1 MLNFEYRGIRAGK
14 YVEDQIEALNIDEAA
29 HKLRQQKIIITK
41 LIKSKKKIGET
52 KKKEAISF
60 SFGSGVKTKEILL
73 FTKQLATMIRAGL
86 RTLDSLQ
93 LLEKQVEDKNM
104 KKIITAIIND
114 LRQGIMLSKC
124 FEKHP
129 KVFDTIYINLVKA
142 GEASG
147 KSDAFLDKIV
157 TALEKREKIKSK
169 IKGALTY
176 PIILFTVA
184 IGVTA
189 VMLIEVIPKFA
200 KMYAKFGADLPA
212 PTKVVMAISDFLR
225 SPAQGGVSLILI
237 VLFVF
242 AYRYLIKT
250 NYKIRKGWHA
260 FIFKIPVFGLL
271 MKKSIIARV
280 ALVLGNLRAAG
291 VEIVETIDIAKSVT
305 TNLLV
310 VEALENVK
318 KGVFSGEPLGKCV
331 EKEKIFPPTFHQLI
345 SVGDETGKLDEMLN
359 SLARYYEEEFD
370 DSVANLATMIEPIM
384 IAFMGTLIGGLL
396 VSMYLPI
403 IKMSDVIN

>member
-1 MLNFEYRGIRAGK
+1 
-14 YVEDQIEALNIDEAA
+14 
-29 HKLRQQKIIITK
+29 
-41 LIKSKKKIGET
+41 
-52 KKKEAISF
+52 
-60 SFGSGVKTKEILL
+60 
-73 FTKQLATMIRAGL
+73 MIRAGL

-93 LLEKQVEDKNM
+93 LLEKQVQDKNM

-114 LRQGIMLSKC
+114 LQQGIMLSKC

-184 IGVTA
+184 IVVTG
-189 VMLIEVIPKFA
+189 VMLIKVIPQFA
-200 KMYAKFGADLPA
+200 TMYSKFGADLPT
-212 PTKVVMAISDFLR
+212 PTLVVMAMSNFLR
-225 SPAQGGVSLILI
+225 SPTQGGVSLILI

-260 FIFKIPVFGLL
+260 FIFKIPIFGLL
-271 MKKSIIARV
+271 VKKSIIARV

-291 VEIVETIDIAKSVT
+291 VEIVETLDIAKSVT
-305 TNLLV
+305 TNILV

-331 EKEKIFPPTFHQLI
+331 EKEKIFPATFHQLI
-345 SVGDETGKLDEMLN
+345 SVGDETGKLDDMLN

-403 IKMSDVIN
+403 IRLSDVIN

>member
-1 MLNFEYRGIRAGK
+1 MLNFEYKGISAGK
-14 YVEDQIEALNIDEAA
+14 YVEGQIEALNNEEAA
-29 HKLRQQKIIITK
+29 DKLKQQKIIITK
-41 LIKSKKKIGET
+41 LFKSKKKT
-52 KKKEAISF
+52 KDKKKEPISF

-93 LLEKQVEDKNM
+93 LLEKQVQDKNM

-114 LRQGIMLSKC
+114 LQQGIMLSKC

-184 IGVTA
+184 ILVTGI
-189 VMLIEVIPKFA
+189 MLIKVIPQFA
-200 KMYAKFGADLPA
+200 DMYSKFGADLPT
-212 PTKVVMAISDFLR
+212 PTLVVLAMSNFLR
-225 SPAQGGVSLILI
+225 SPTQGGVSLILI

-242 AYRYLIKT
+242 GYRHLIKT

-260 FIFKIPVFGLL
+260 FIFKIPIFGLL
-271 MKKSIIARV
+271 VKKSIIARV

-291 VEIVETIDIAKSVT
+291 VEIVETLDIAKSVT

-331 EKEKIFPPTFHQLI
+331 EKEKIFPNTFHQLI
-345 SVGDETGKLDEMLN
+345 SVGDETGKLDDMLN

-370 DSVANLATMIEPIM
+370 DSVANLSTMIEPIM

-396 VSMYLPI
+396 IAMYLPI
-403 IKMSDVIN
+403 ITLSDVIN

>member
-1 MLNFEYRGIRAGK
+1 MLYFEYRGIRAGK
-14 YVEDQIEALNIDEAA
+14 YVEDSIEALNKEEAA
-29 HKLRQQKIIITK
+29 DKLKQQKIIITR
-41 LIKSKKKIGET
+41 LIKSKKKIAEA

-60 SFGSGVKTKEILL
+60 IFGSGVKTKEVLL

-86 RTLDSLQ
+86 RPAESLK
-93 LLEKQVEDKNM
+93 LLEEQVHDKNM
-104 KKIITAIIND
+104 KKIITAVIKD
-114 LRQGIMLSKC
+114 LTQGIDLSKC

-157 TALEKREKIKSK
+157 IALEKREKIKSK

-189 VMLIEVIPKFA
+189 IMLIKVIPKFA
-200 KMYAKFGADLPA
+200 TMFVKFGAELPV
-212 PTKVVMAISDFLR
+212 PTKVVLSISEFVR
-225 SPAQGGVSLILI
+225 SPTKGGVALVLII
-237 VLFVF
+237 LFVF
-242 AYRYLIKT
+242 IFRYLINNK
-250 NYKIRKGWHA
+250 YAVKKRWHQ
-260 FIFKIPVFGLL
+260 FIFKIPIFGLL
-271 MKKSIIARV
+271 IKKSIIARI
-280 ALVLGNLRAAG
+280 ALVLGNLRGAG
-291 VEIVETIDIAKSVT
+291 VEIVETLDIAKSVT
-305 TNLLV
+305 TNV
-310 VEALENVK
+310 VIIEAIENVK
-318 KGVFSGEPLGKCV
+318 KGVFSGESMGEYIK
-331 EKEKIFPPTFHQLI
+331 KEKIFPPTFHQLV
-345 SVGDETGKLDEMLN
+345 SVGEQTGNLDEMLN

-396 VSMYLPI
+396 ISMYLPI
-403 IKMSDVIN
+403 IKMSDVIK

>member
-1 MLNFEYRGIRAGK
+1 MPYFEYKGIRAGK
-14 YVEDQIEALNIDEAA
+14 YVEDQIEALNNEEAA
-29 HKLRQQKIIITK
+29 DKLKQQNIIITK
-41 LIKSKKKIGET
+41 ITKSKKKT
-52 KKKEAISF
+52 KDKKKEPISF

-93 LLEKQVEDKNM
+93 LLEKQVQDKNM

-114 LRQGIMLSKC
+114 LQQGIMLSKC

-184 IGVTA
+184 ILVTG
-189 VMLIEVIPKFA
+189 VMLIKVIPQFA
-200 KMYAKFGADLPA
+200 TMYSKFGADLPT
-212 PTKVVMAISDFLR
+212 PTLVVLAISDFLR
-225 SPAQGGVSLILI
+225 SPTQGGVSLILI

-260 FIFKIPVFGLL
+260 FIFKIPIFGLL
-271 MKKSIIARV
+271 VKKSIIARV

-291 VEIVETIDIAKSVT
+291 VEIVETLDIAKSVT

-331 EKEKIFPPTFHQLI
+331 EKEKIFPATFHQLI
-345 SVGDETGKLDEMLN
+345 SVGDETGKLDDMLN

>member
-1 MLNFEYRGIRAGK
+1 MPNFEYKGISRAGK
-14 YVEDQIEALNIDEAA
+14 YVEDQIEALNNEEAA
-29 HKLRQQKIIITK
+29 DKLKQQKIIITK
-41 LIKSKKKIGET
+41 LFKSKKKT
-52 KKKEAISF
+52 KDKKKEPISF

-93 LLEKQVEDKNM
+93 LLEKQVQDKNM

-114 LRQGIMLSKC
+114 LQQGTMLSKC

-184 IGVTA
+184 IGVTG

-200 KMYAKFGADLPA
+200 TMYSKFGADLPT
-212 PTKVVMAISDFLR
+212 PTLVVMAISNFLR
-225 SPAQGGVSLILI
+225 SPTQGGVSLILI

-271 MKKSIIARV
+271 VKKSIIARV

-291 VEIVETIDIAKSVT
+291 VEIVETLDIAKSVT
-305 TNLLV
+305 TNLLI

-318 KGVFSGEPLGKCV
+318 RGVFSGKPL
-331 EKEKIFPPTFHQLI
+331 
-345 SVGDETGKLDEMLN
+345 
-359 SLARYYEEEFD
+359 
-370 DSVANLATMIEPIM
+370 
-384 IAFMGTLIGGLL
+384 
-396 VSMYLPI
+396 
-403 IKMSDVIN
+403 

>member
-1 MLNFEYRGIRAGK
+1 
-14 YVEDQIEALNIDEAA
+14 
-29 HKLRQQKIIITK
+29 
-41 LIKSKKKIGET
+41 
-52 KKKEAISF
+52 
-60 SFGSGVKTKEILL
+60 
-73 FTKQLATMIRAGL
+73 
-86 RTLDSLQ
+86 
-93 LLEKQVEDKNM
+93 
-104 KKIITAIIND
+104 

-305 TNLLV
+305 TNLLI

-359 SLARYYEEEFD
+359 SLSRYYEEEFD

>member
-1 MLNFEYRGIRAGK
+1 MLNFEYRGISAGK
-14 YVEDQIEALNIDEAA
+14 YVEGQIEALNNEEAS
-29 HKLRQQKIIITK
+29 HKLKQQKVIITK

-52 KKKEAISF
+52 KKKEGISF
-60 SFGSGVKTKEILL
+60 SFGSGVKAKEILL

-93 LLEKQVEDKNM
+93 LLEKQVQDKNM

-114 LRQGIMLSKC
+114 LQQGIMLSKC

-176 PIILFTVA
+176 PVILFIVA
-184 IGVTA
+184 MAVTGIMLFF
-189 VMLIEVIPKFA
+189 VMPKFA
-200 KMYAKFGADLPA
+200 IMYESFDAELPA
-212 PTKVVMAISDFLR
+212 ITLSVIAMSDFLR
-225 SPAQGGVSLILI
+225 SPTGGGVSLILLI
-237 VLFVF
+237 LFVF

-250 NYKIRKGWHA
+250 NYKIRKAWH
-260 FIFKIPVFGLL
+260 IFVLKLPVFGLL
-271 MKKSIIARV
+271 LKKSIIARV
-280 ALVLGNLRAAG
+280 ALVLGNLKSAG
-291 VEIVETIDIAKSVT
+291 VDIVETIDIAKSVT
-305 TNLLV
+305 TNVVV

-318 KGVFSGEPLGKCV
+318 KGVFSGEALGKCV
-331 EKEKIFPPTFHQLI
+331 EKEKIFPATFHQLI
-345 SVGDETGKLDEMLN
+345 AVGDETGNLDEMLN
-359 SLARYYEEEFD
+359 SLAIYYEEEFD
-370 DSVANLATMIEPIM
+370 DSVANLSTLIEPIM
-384 IAFMGTLIGGLL
+384 IVFMGVLIGGMLL
-396 VSMYLPI
+396 AMYMPILSMGDA
-403 IKMSDVIN
+403 MG

>member
-1 MLNFEYRGIRAGK
+1 MLNFEYRGISAGK
-14 YVEDQIEALNIDEAA
+14 YVEGQIEALNNEEAA
-29 HKLRQQKIIITK
+29 DKLKHQKIIITK
-41 LIKSKKKIGET
+41 LTKSKKKT
-52 KKKEAISF
+52 KDKKKEPISF

-93 LLEKQVEDKNM
+93 LLEKQVQDKNM
-104 KKIITAIIND
+104 KKIITTIIND
-114 LRQGIMLSKC
+114 LQQGTMLSKC

-184 IGVTA
+184 IGVTG

-200 KMYAKFGADLPA
+200 TMYSKFGADLPT
-212 PTKVVMAISDFLR
+212 PTLVVMAISNFLR
-225 SPAQGGVSLILI
+225 SPTQGGVSLILI

-271 MKKSIIARV
+271 VKKSIIARV

-291 VEIVETIDIAKSVT
+291 VEIVETLDIAKSVT

-331 EKEKIFPPTFHQLI
+331 EREKIFPSTFHQLI

-359 SLARYYEEEFD
+359 SLSRYYEEEFD

-396 VSMYLPI
+396 IAMYMPI
-403 IKMSDVIN
+403 MQISGVIQ

>member
-1 MLNFEYRGIRAGK
+1 MLNFEYRGISSGK
-14 YVEDQIEALNIDEAA
+14 YVEDQIEALNLEEAA

-104 KKIITAIIND
+104 KKIITAVIND

-142 GEASG
+142 GEAAG
-147 KSDAFLDKIV
+147 KLDIFFNKIV
-157 TALEKREKIKSK
+157 IALEKREKIKSK

-200 KMYAKFGADLPA
+200 KMYEKFGADLPA

-305 TNLLV
+305 TNLLI

-318 KGVFSGEPLGKCV
+318 RGVHSGEPLGKCV

-359 SLARYYEEEFD
+359 SLSRYYEEEFD

-403 IKMSDVIN
+403 IRLSDVIN

>member
-1 MLNFEYRGIRAGK
+1 MLNFEYRGISSGK
-14 YVEDQIEALNIDEAA
+14 YVEDQIEALNREEAA
-29 HKLRQQKIIITK
+29 HKLKQQKIIITK

-52 KKKEAISF
+52 KKKEGISF

-93 LLEKQVEDKNM
+93 LLEKQVQDKNM

-114 LRQGIMLSKC
+114 LQQGIMLSKC

-176 PIILFTVA
+176 PIILFMVA
-184 IGVTA
+184 IGVTG
-189 VMLIEVIPKFA
+189 VMLIKVIPQFA
-200 KMYAKFGADLPA
+200 TMYSKFGADLPG
-212 PTKVVMAISDFLR
+212 PTLVVLAMSDFLR
-225 SPAQGGVSLILI
+225 SPTQGGVSLILI

-242 AYRYLIKT
+242 GYRYLIKT

-260 FIFKIPVFGLL
+260 FIFKIPIFGLL
-271 MKKSIIARV
+271 VKKSIIARV

-291 VEIVETIDIAKSVT
+291 VEIVETLDIAKSVT

-331 EKEKIFPPTFHQLI
+331 EREKIFPSTFHQLI
-345 SVGDETGKLDEMLN
+345 SVGDETGKLDDMLN

-396 VSMYLPI
+396 IAMYLPI
-403 IKMSDVIN
+403 ITLSDVIN

>member
-1 MLNFEYRGIRAGK
+1 MLNFEYRGISASK
-14 YVEDQIEALNIDEAA
+14 YVEGQIDALNYEEAA
-29 HKLRQQKIIITK
+29 HKLKQQKVIITK

-104 KKIITAIIND
+104 KKIITEIIND
-114 LRQGIMLSKC
+114 LQQGIMLSKC

-305 TNLLV
+305 TNLLI

-359 SLARYYEEEFD
+359 SLSRYYEEEFD

-396 VSMYLPI
+396 ISMYLPMI
-403 IKMSDVIN
+403 QLSDVIN